1 MKKMFKRLAPP
12 GVNLKTQRNLFIT
25 GIGLAGGY
33 SLFSFTVLLLAE
45 LELLYMW
52 RGGRRVLDTTKV
64 MEDFSEIVCVGLYG
78 FGILAILTLTIII
91 TNYVSYY
98 QGSRS
103 IYTMRRLP
111 NPLERHWRCIALPI
125 LAIFAYAVLVFL
137 LIALYYGIYCLATP
151 DVCQPPQ
158 QWQKFWSV
166 IL

>member
-1 MKKMFKRLAPP
+1 MEKMFRRLAPP
-12 GVNLKTQRNLFIT
+12 GVNLKTQRNWFVA
-25 GIGLAGGY
+25 GVSVAGLY
-33 SLFSFTVLLLAE
+33 SLWYFVARLLAD
-45 LELLYMW
+45 LERLYEW
-52 RGGRRVLDTTKV
+52 EKGKRVLIEGARMTEFADV
-64 MEDFSEIVCVGLYG
+64 LEEAMFG
-78 FGILAILTLTIII
+78 FGILAILTLTIVI

-98 QGSRS
+98 QGSHS

-111 NPLERHWRCIALPI
+111 NPFERHWRCFALPLI
-125 LAIFAYAVLVFL
+125 AIVAYAVLVFV